1 VRHMPCVACAIV
13 LGVLL
18 AGCGGLQV
26 PSYSTSV
33 NAPTFPQPQTAP
45 APSPAEP
52 PTELPPPPTENGA
65 FLTVAGVPLYRIGP
79 GDVLEILVTRGA
91 AQEKLQA
98 AVRPNGTVSVLL
110 TDAKVDGLTTDQ
122 AAEAI
127 GKELSVFFRRPT
139 VDVQI
144 KEYNSK
150 KVTVFGAV
158 GAQARASSSTIPL
171 TGRVTLMDAIAKAGG
186 FHQNASL
193 DRVRV
198 SRASGKTY
206 RVNVFRFIQD
216 GDLSQEFVLDA
227 GDAIFVPEQV
237 KGEERRVYLLG
248 EVKMPGPAPYFPNL
262 TLGQLIAQAGGW
274 TDGAR
279 YDEAAVIRSAAGV
292 TEILTVD
299 LRRLLLEGEKRI
311 DQYLKPNDVV
321 FVPRTPIAN
330 WNAFI
335 NQIAP
340 TFTLINQP
348 LYTILSIK
356 ALKDF

>member
-1 VRHMPCVACAIV
+1 MKPMPCVICAIV
-13 LGVLL
+13 LCLFF
-18 AGCGGLQV
+18 AGCGGLEK
-26 PSYSTSV
+26 PSYSTTV
-33 NAPTFPQPQTAP
+33 NAPTFPQPQAAP

-52 PTELPPPPTENGA
+52 PTELPPPPTANSA
-65 FLTVAGVPLYRIGP
+65 FVTTAGVPQYLIGP
-79 GDVLEILVTRGA
+79 GDLLEIIVTRGPT
-91 AQEKLQA
+91 QDKLQT
-98 AVRPNGTVSVLL
+98 AVRPTGIVNVLL
-110 TDAKVDGLTTDQ
+110 AEAKVDGLTTDQ
-122 AAEAI
+122 AAAVI
-127 GKELSVFFRRPT
+127 DKELSVFFRRPT
-139 VDVQI
+139 VDVQV

-158 GAQARASSSTIPL
+158 GPQGRASASTISL

-198 SRASGKTY
+198 SRAPGKTY
-206 RVNVFRFIQD
+206 TVNVFRFIQD

-237 KGEERRVYLLG
+237 KGEERRVFLLG
-248 EVKMPGPAPYFPNL
+248 EVKTPGPAPYFPNL
-262 TLGQLIAQAGGW
+262 TLGQLVAQVGGW
-274 TDGAR
+274 TDAAR
-279 YDEAAVIRSAAGV
+279 YDQAAIIRSAAGV

-335 NQIAP
+335 GQIRP
-340 TFTLINQP
+340 TFDLINQP

-356 ALKDF
+356 AIESF